1 MLRIKELRKISGES
15 QVSIAKKLNVSRQ
28 VYANY
33 ENEINEPPFETLC
46 KLASIFDCSV
56 DYLLGRVDDYGNV
69 TEEERASGLSE
80 QKKISI
86 TPLEG
91 ELLMLFRELGY
102 KHGESVQASI
112 LTVIENMLNL
122 K

>member
-46 KLASIFDCSV
+46 KLASIV
-56 DYLLGRVDDYGNV
+56 
-69 TEEERASGLSE
+69 
-80 QKKISI
+80 SI
-86 TPLEG
+86 RG
-91 ELLMLFRELGY
+91 
-102 KHGESVQASI
+102 
-112 LTVIENMLNL
+112 
-122 K
+122 